1 MFVFKSVSGVF
12 LTRPCQNGSHQVRM
26 SDGEERLE
34 VVKREA
40 EIGHISHDDEDE
52 NTAEDMYG
60 E

>member
-12 LTRPCQNGSHQVRM
+12 LMQPCQNGSHQVRM

-34 VVKREA
+34 VVKRET
-40 EIGHISHDDEDE
+40 EIGYISHDEDE
-52 NTAEDMYG
+52 NTDEDLYG